1 MYINITFSNR
11 ALQYLSYFVKLNY
24 TMTHIVNHYIT
35 KTAVNTLIKVAI
47 TNHCDYGAPIIKQ
60 LGTVFLIYKLYVIL
74 CLYFYV

>member
-1 MYINITFSNR
+1 
-11 ALQYLSYFVKLNY
+11 
-24 TMTHIVNHYIT
+24 MTHIVNHYIT